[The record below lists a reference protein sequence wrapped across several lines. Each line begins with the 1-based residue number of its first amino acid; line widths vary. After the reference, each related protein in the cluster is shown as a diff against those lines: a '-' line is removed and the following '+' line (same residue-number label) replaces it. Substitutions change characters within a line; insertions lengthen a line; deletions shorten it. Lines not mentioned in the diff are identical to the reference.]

1 MSRIQE
7 LFMIHLITIESR
19 MPTVKIYGV
28 PLSAPTRIVM
38 MTCEVL
44 GVKYELI
51 ETNPLTGGTRTE
63 KFLKV
68 PPSSP
73 QQIHLTYR

>member
-1 MSRIQE
+1 
-7 LFMIHLITIESR
+7 

-68 PPSSP
+68 PPRSP
-73 QQIHLTYR
+73 